1 MNQAERLQKLLAK
14 HPGADLELKI
24 LLAATLL
31 TKEQQLQLWAY
42 LKALVPELAEGARP

>member
-1 MNQAERLQKLLAK
+1 MTQAQRFGRLMVKN
-14 HPGADLELKI
+14 PGADLELKI